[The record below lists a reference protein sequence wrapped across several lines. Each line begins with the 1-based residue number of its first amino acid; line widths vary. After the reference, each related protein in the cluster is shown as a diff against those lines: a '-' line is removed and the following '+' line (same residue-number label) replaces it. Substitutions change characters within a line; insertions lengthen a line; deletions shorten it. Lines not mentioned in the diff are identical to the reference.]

1 MRNVRKR
8 AERDRVRYAVVGLGY
23 ISQIAVL
30 PAFGHAR
37 ENSKLTALV
46 SGDLKKL
53 KALSQEY
60 CVDHTYTYE
69 QYSDCLR
76 SGDIDAVYIALPNHM
91 HPAYAKAAAE
101 AGVHVL
107 CEKPMAFSE
116 AECESMVGAAE
127 EYGVKLMVAYRLHFE
142 AGNLHAIDLIKSGR
156 IGEPRIFNSVFSQQ
170 TRAGNSRL
178 RKGVGGGAVYDL
190 GVYCINA
197 ARYLFRSEPYEVFAW
212 HARSGDRRFKEVP
225 EMTSALLRFPGERL
239 ASFTCSFG
247 ASDRSVYE
255 VVGTKGSLRM
265 DPAYD
270 MKGDLEMQLMIGGRI
285 VSKTFSQRDQFA
297 PELIYFSDC
306 VLSGKDPEP
315 SGLEGLADVRI
326 VEAVLQSAEIRRPVA
341 ISPVQAKRRPDS
353 SQEISRDPV
362 APPQLVRAESPAGG

>member
-1 MRNVRKR
+1 MRNAKKR
-8 AERDRVRYAVVGLGY
+8 AEQDSVRYAVVGLGY

-30 PAFGHAR
+30 SAFSHAR
-37 ENSKLTALV
+37 DNSKLTALV
-46 SGDLKKL
+46 SGDSKKL
-53 KALSQEY
+53 KVLSQEY
-60 CVDHTYTYE
+60 CVDHTYTYD
-69 QYSDCLR
+69 QFSDCLR
-76 SGDIDAVYIALPNHM
+76 SGDIDAVYIALPNHL
-91 HPAYAKAAAE
+91 HHAYAKAAAE
-101 AGVHVL
+101 AGVYVL
-107 CEKPMAFSE
+107 CEKPMAFNE
-116 AECESMVGAAE
+116 AECESVIGAAE
-127 EYGVKLMVAYRLHFE
+127 EFGVKLMIAYRLHFE

-156 IGEPRIFNSVFSQQ
+156 IGEPRIFKSVFSQQ
-170 TRAGNSRL
+170 TRVGNSRL

-212 HARSGDRRFKEVP
+212 HSSSSDRRFKEVP

-255 VVGTKGSLRM
+255 VVGTKGALRM

-270 MKGDLEMQLMIGGRI
+270 MKGDLEMQMMVGGRI
-285 VSKTFSQRDQFA
+285 VSKMFPRRDQFA

-306 VLSGKDPEP
+306 ILKGKDPEP

-326 VEAVLQSAEIRRPVA
+326 IQAVLESAEIRRPVA
-341 ISPVQAKRRPDS
+341 TSPVQAKRRPDS
-353 SQEISRDPV
+353 SQEISREPV
-362 APPQLVRAESPAGG
+362 TPPELVRAESPAGG